1 MPHRGKIWTERDR
14 YGNEV
19 YLTWERW
26 EDHILPGH
34 PTMEGQLEKV
44 RRTIQEGR
52 RWQDPL
58 NPNRYHYRLWDVDLP
73 EDYNCI
79 VVVVI
84 VTPAQNERFV
94 VTAYLDEL
102 PERG

>member
-1 MPHRGKIWTERDR
+1 MPRRGKIWTERDR

-26 EDHILPGH
+26 EEHILPGH
-34 PTMEGQLEKV
+34 PTMEGQLENV

-58 NPNRYHYRLWDVDLP
+58 NSNRYHYRLWDVDLP
-73 EDYNCI
+73 EDYNCV

-84 VTPAQNERFV
+84 VRPAQKERFV